1 MVPLS
6 SYQIPRVRQ
15 YSGSHLASLTSIHR
29 TVTFFGVA
37 SQPSLTCLTSR
48 LYGPKPQKY
57 YYFWF
62 GLLLFRSPLLKE
74 SILLFLFLSVL
85 RCFSSRR
92 SPLIHYF
99 THVYIIALFFAIVF
113 PHSDICGLAD
123 ICSYPQ
129 LFAAY
134 HVLLRLLV
142 PRHSPYALSS
152 LTYFFTVKF
161 LMFTNRFLKNF
172 SVCIFGLIVF
182 ILA

>member
-15 YSGSHLASLTSIHR
+15 YSGSHLASLTSTHR

-74 SILLFLFLSVL
+74 SIFLSLPVGTKM
-85 RCFSSRR
+85 FQFPTF
-92 SPLIHYF
+92 PLN
-99 THVYIIALFFAIVF
+99 ALLY
-113 PHSDICGLAD
+113 S
-123 ICSYPQ
+123 
-129 LFAAY
+129 
-134 HVLLRLLV
+134 
-142 PRHSPYALSS
+142 
-152 LTYFFTVKF
+152 
-161 LMFTNRFLKNF
+161 
-172 SVCIFGLIVF
+172 CIDNCF
-182 ILA
+182 ILCNCVPTFGHLWFSGYLLLPTAFRSLSRPSSALGAKSFTLCS